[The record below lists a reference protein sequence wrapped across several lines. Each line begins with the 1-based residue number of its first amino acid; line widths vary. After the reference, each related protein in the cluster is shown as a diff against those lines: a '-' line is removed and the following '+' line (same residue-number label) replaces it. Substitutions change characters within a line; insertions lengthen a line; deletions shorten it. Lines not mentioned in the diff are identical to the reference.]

1 MVEAQPDRVNRRRCG
16 AASHREALPQ
26 VPIRVHDGVM
36 TADIRSGPVARSL
49 GILEVVADRGG
60 ASAKEIADALGVALP
75 TVYRLAKELADDDYL
90 VHIRSEKRYELGH
103 KLHLLG
109 LSLHR
114 QLGLSQSVTTEIA
127 RLHESTG
134 FAAYLAILRGAE
146 LVLVHVVD
154 SPQCPRL
161 QPLRFGFH
169 EVPHATAFGKILLA
183 DLDESGRD
191 MYLQRHGLRALTART
206 HTERAVLDGDLVEVG
221 RRGVA
226 WEHEEFLAGWACAAA
241 PVRGADAALLG
252 SVAVSAAPAV
262 FVGREPQ
269 VEARLRQVAS
279 RVGALIRGPL
289 TR

>member
-1 MVEAQPDRVNRRRCG
+1 MSTE
-16 AASHREALPQ
+16 
-26 VPIRVHDGVM
+26 
-36 TADIRSGPVARSL
+36 TRSGPVARSL
-49 GILEVVADRGG
+49 GILEVVAERGG
-60 ASAKEIADALGVALP
+60 ASAKEISDALGLALP

-114 QLGLSQSVTTEIA
+114 QVGLSRPVTSEIT

-154 SPQCPRL
+154 SPTCPRL
-161 QPLRFGFH
+161 HPMRFGFH
-169 EVPHATAFGKILLA
+169 EMPHATAFGKILLA
-183 DLDESGRD
+183 ELDGAGRD
-191 MYLQRHGLRALTART
+191 MYLDRHGLKALTAGTR
-206 HTERAVLDGDLVEVG
+206 TERLQLDKELVEVG

-241 PVRGADAALLG
+241 PVRGGDSALIG
-252 SVAVSAAPAV
+252 SVAVSGRPPS
-262 FVGREPQ
+262 FVGRELQ
-269 VEARLRQVAS
+269 VESRLRQVAS
-279 RVGALIRGPL
+279 RLGAIFRGSL